1 MLKYLMKCKSVSK
14 DSEPNEDTLNNG
26 RDSRNYMSGI
36 PATMMAWT
44 KVRDEEDGFELI
56 EHPVPSPGLGEVL
69 VKTASTSICGTDLHI
84 WQWDEWSRNE
94 VPLGTIT
101 GHETCGEVVAVGQ
114 NVESHQVGDQVAI
127 ECHLACWNCPRC
139 DEGNAHVCENGSIF
153 GVHNNGAFA
162 PYFTIAATN
171 ARHTPAGM
179 SHSHGSI
186 QDPLGNA
193 IHTLTGGPVDGAT
206 IAIHGLGP
214 IGLFAVNA
222 AKAMGATKVIAIDWE
237 NEYRM
242 DIAKKLG
249 ADLVL
254 GKGDDIVAE
263 ILAATEGRGV
273 DNSCEFSGSAD
284 ALANSIHS
292 TRMGGYLNVLSVY
305 GTSNPEVPM
314 NDLVF
319 RYLHLKGINGRKMW
333 STWDKMYELMA
344 SGAIDVD
351 SIVTHRLSI
360 DEFQKGIQL
369 SRSGLC
375 GKIVLDF

>member
-1 MLKYLMKCKSVSK
+1 M
-14 DSEPNEDTLNNG
+14 SEVPD
-26 RDSRNYMSGI
+26 
-36 PATMMAWT
+36 TMMAWT
-44 KVRDEEDGFELI
+44 KVHDSEDGFELI
-56 EHPVPSPGLGEVL
+56 EHPVPSPASGEVL

-84 WQWDEWSRNE
+84 WLWDEWSRDE

-101 GHETCGEVVAVGQ
+101 GHETCGEVVALGEGVS
-114 NVESHQVGDQVAI
+114 SHKIGDQVAI

-139 DEGNAHVCENGSIF
+139 DEGNAHICENGSIF
-153 GVHNNGAFA
+153 GVHDNGAFA
-162 PYFTIAATN
+162 PYFTIPATN
-171 ARHTPAGM
+171 ARHTPEGLDSA
-179 SHSHGSI
+179 HGSI

-193 IHTLTGGPVDGAT
+193 IHTLTGGPVEGAT

-222 AKAMGATKVIAIDWE
+222 AKAMGATKIIAIDWD

-242 DIAKKLG
+242 GLADKLG

-254 GKGDDIVAE
+254 GKGDNIVE
-263 ILAATEGRGV
+263 TILAETDGRGV
-273 DNSCEFSGSAD
+273 DNTCEFSGSPV
-284 ALANSIHS
+284 ALANAIRS

-305 GTSNPEVPM
+305 GNSTPEVPM

-333 STWDKMYELMA
+333 STWDTMHDLLS

-351 SIVTHRLSI
+351 SIVTHRLGIS
-360 DEFQKGIQL
+360 DFQKGMEL
-369 SRSGLC
+369 TRSGLC
-375 GKIVLDF
+375 GKVVLDF

>member
-1 MLKYLMKCKSVSK
+1 MRPKKCFKAL
-14 DSEPNEDTLNNG
+14 EPNEDTLKNG
-26 RDSRNYMSGI
+26 LLSGI
-36 PATMMAWT
+36 DMSEPPTTMMAWT
-44 KVRDEEDGFELI
+44 KVRDEEDGFDLI
-56 EHPVPSPGLGEVL
+56 EHPVPIPGPKEVL

-84 WQWDEWSRNE
+84 WLWDEWSSKE

-101 GHETCGEVVAVGQ
+101 GHETCGQIVAIGEDVDT
-114 NVESHQVGDQVAI
+114 HKIGDQVAI

-139 DEGNAHVCENGSIF
+139 EEGNAHICENGSIF
-153 GVHNNGAFA
+153 GVHNNGAFG
-162 PYFTIAATN
+162 PYFTIDATN
-171 ARHTPAGM
+171 ARHTPEGLD
-179 SHSHGSI
+179 SLHGSI

-193 IHTLTGGPVDGAT
+193 IHTLTGGPVKDAT

-222 AKAMGATKVIAIDWE
+222 AKAMGAKKVIAIDWD
-237 NEYRM
+237 NDYRM
-242 DIAKKLG
+242 DIARKLG

-254 GKGDDIVAE
+254 GKGQDIVAE
-263 ILAATEGRGV
+263 ILAATNGRGV
-273 DNSCEFSGSAD
+273 DNSCEFSGSPA

-333 STWDKMYELMA
+333 STWDIMYELLA
-344 SGAIDVD
+344 SGDIDVET
-351 SIVTHRLSI
+351 IVTHRLGI
-360 DEFQKGIQL
+360 DDFQKGMKL
-369 SRSGLC
+369 TRSGLC
-375 GKIVLDF
+375 GKVVLDF

>member
-1 MLKYLMKCKSVSK
+1 M
-14 DSEPNEDTLNNG
+14 SEVPD
-26 RDSRNYMSGI
+26 
-36 PATMMAWT
+36 TMMAWT
-44 KVRDEEDGFELI
+44 KVHDTKDGFELI
-56 EHPVPSPGLGEVL
+56 EHSVPTPGPGEVL

-84 WQWDEWSRNE
+84 WLWDEWSSNE

-101 GHETCGEVVAVGQ
+101 GHETCGEVVALGE
-114 NVESHQVGDQVAI
+114 NVSAHKIGDQVAI

-139 DEGNAHVCENGSIF
+139 DEGNAHICENGSIF
-153 GVHNNGAFA
+153 GVHGNGAFA
-162 PYFTIAATN
+162 PFFTIPATN
-171 ARHTPAGM
+171 ARHTPEGLDSA
-179 SHSHGSI
+179 HGSI

-193 IHTLTGGPVDGAT
+193 IHTLTGGPVEGAT

-222 AKAMGATKVIAIDWE
+222 AKAMGATKIIAIDWD

-242 DIAKKLG
+242 GLAEKFG

-254 GKGDDIVAE
+254 GKGDNIVE
-263 ILAATEGRGV
+263 TILSETDGRGA
-273 DNSCEFSGSAD
+273 DNTCEFSGSPV
-284 ALANSIHS
+284 ALANAIRS

-305 GTSNPEVPM
+305 GNSTPEVPM

-333 STWDKMYELMA
+333 STWDTMHDLLS

-351 SIVTHRLSI
+351 SIVTHRLGIS
-360 DEFQKGIQL
+360 EFQKGMEL
-369 SRSGLC
+369 TRSGLC
-375 GKIVLDF
+375 GKVVLDF

>member
-1 MLKYLMKCKSVSK
+1 MKCKSVSK

>member
-1 MLKYLMKCKSVSK
+1 MKCKSVSK

-263 ILAATEGRGV
+263 ILAATDGRGV

>member
-1 MLKYLMKCKSVSK
+1 M
-14 DSEPNEDTLNNG
+14 SEVPD
-26 RDSRNYMSGI
+26 
-36 PATMMAWT
+36 TMMAWT
-44 KVRDEEDGFELI
+44 KVHDSEDGFELI
-56 EHPVPSPGLGEVL
+56 EHPVPSPASGEVL

-84 WQWDEWSRNE
+84 WLWDEWSRDE

-101 GHETCGEVVAVGQ
+101 GHETCGEVVALGEGVS
-114 NVESHQVGDQVAI
+114 SHKIGDQVAI

-139 DEGNAHVCENGSIF
+139 DEGNAHICENGSIF
-153 GVHNNGAFA
+153 GVHDNGAFA
-162 PYFTIAATN
+162 PYFTIPATN
-171 ARHTPAGM
+171 ARHTPEGLDSA
-179 SHSHGSI
+179 HGSI

-193 IHTLTGGPVDGAT
+193 IHTLTGGPVEGAT

-222 AKAMGATKVIAIDWE
+222 AKAMGATKIIAIDWD

-242 DIAKKLG
+242 GLAEKLG

-254 GKGDDIVAE
+254 GKGDNIVE
-263 ILAATEGRGV
+263 TILAETDGRGV
-273 DNSCEFSGSAD
+273 DNTCEFSGSPV
-284 ALANSIHS
+284 ALANAIRS

-305 GTSNPEVPM
+305 GNSTPEVPM

-333 STWDKMYELMA
+333 STWDTMHDLLS

-351 SIVTHRLSI
+351 SIVTHRLGIS
-360 DEFQKGIQL
+360 EFQKGMEL
-369 SRSGLC
+369 TRSGLC
-375 GKIVLDF
+375 GKVVLDF

>member
-1 MLKYLMKCKSVSK
+1 
-14 DSEPNEDTLNNG
+14 
-26 RDSRNYMSGI
+26 
-36 PATMMAWT
+36 MMAWT
-44 KVRDEEDGFELI
+44 KVHDMEDGFELI
-56 EHPVPSPGLGEVL
+56 EHPVPSPASGEVL

-84 WQWDEWSRNE
+84 WLWDEWSRDE

-101 GHETCGEVVAVGQ
+101 GHETCGEVVALGEGVS
-114 NVESHQVGDQVAI
+114 SHKIGDQVAI

-139 DEGNAHVCENGSIF
+139 DEGNAHICENGSIF
-153 GVHNNGAFA
+153 GVHGNGAFA
-162 PYFTIAATN
+162 PYFTIPATN
-171 ARHTPAGM
+171 ARHTPEGLDSA
-179 SHSHGSI
+179 HGSI

-193 IHTLTGGPVDGAT
+193 IHTLTGGPVEGAT

-222 AKAMGATKVIAIDWE
+222 AKAMGATKIIAIDWD

-242 DIAKKLG
+242 GLAEKLG

-254 GKGDDIVAE
+254 GKGDNIVE
-263 ILAATEGRGV
+263 TILAETDGRGV
-273 DNSCEFSGSAD
+273 DNTCEFSGSPV
-284 ALANSIHS
+284 ALANAIRS

-305 GTSNPEVPM
+305 GNSTPEVPM

-333 STWDKMYELMA
+333 STWDTMHDLLS

-351 SIVTHRLSI
+351 SIVTHRLGIS
-360 DEFQKGIQL
+360 DFQKGMEL
-369 SRSGLC
+369 TRSGLC
-375 GKIVLDF
+375 GKVVLDF